1 MKRALKILLLCTMLA
16 LIPLRGL
23 AAVTVGICAAGEE
36 HESWMQG
43 QADHDHD
50 AASSTHGDGSK
61 HHCSACAEHC
71 TGASFVAQ
79 AAPVSVP
86 PVTCAQLIVH
96 GDRFA
101 AGHVPEHLDPPP
113 LAL

>member
-1 MKRALKILLLCTMLA
+1 VKRALKLLLVCTMLA

-23 AAVTVGICAAGEE
+23 AAVTVGICATGEQE
-36 HESWMQG
+36 GWMQG
-43 QADHDHD
+43 HADHDHD
-50 AASSTHGDGSK
+50 AGSNTHGDDSK
-61 HHCSACAEHC
+61 HHCDACAEHC

-79 AAPVSVP
+79 AASVSLAP
-86 PVTCAQLIVH
+86 MPRAQLIVH

-101 AGHVPEHLDPPP
+101 AGHVPDHLDPPP